1 MAKTSSFIY
10 SPISD
15 VISGTIQAATSVPQ
29 LIAYAETVGYA
40 GYRGL
45 TTAGAP
51 LLAWG
56 LATGSPWINSGV
68 TSLTAVMAKTD
79 LGGEAYVA
87 KYGEDEYVQ
96 AVSAYS
102 MYIGMASL
110 VMAIVGFGKMA
121 QKVPKAVTTG
131 FKVSVLVN
139 LLSVCFLPGYL
150 KHSCC
155 LSYANIK

>member
-1 MAKTSSFIY
+1 
-10 SPISD
+10 
-15 VISGTIQAATSVPQ
+15 
-29 LIAYAETVGYA
+29 
-40 GYRGL
+40 
-45 TTAGAP
+45 
-51 LLAWG
+51 
-56 LATGSPWINSGV
+56 
-68 TSLTAVMAKTD
+68 MAKTD

-131 FKVSVLVN
+131 FKVSALVN
-139 LLSVCFLPGYL
+139 LLT
-150 KHSCC
+150 
-155 LSYANIK
+155 